1 MNMHSKIFQ
10 IESFPVEENYRITED
25 NYIGD
30 HWFVYSIADY
40 VAEDESR
47 EHSLEWLKDTLSCA
61 EPFIEFF
68 SDIDGCGFILL
79 DGFHAAYFK
88 REYEGFI
95 NALTSLTVTVSP
107 EAFAMGNLEPKMFA
121 LNTAYDDRYG
131 FYVDCDDT
139 GLVTLNQFLRQAK
152 PEIRYYFGGT
162 VDYHC

>member
-1 MNMHSKIFQ
+1 MHSKIFQ

-30 HWFVYSIADY
+30 HWFVYS
-40 VAEDESR
+40 
-47 EHSLEWLKDTLSCA
+47 
-61 EPFIEFF
+61 
-68 SDIDGCGFILL
+68 
-79 DGFHAAYFK
+79 
-88 REYEGFI
+88 
-95 NALTSLTVTVSP
+95 
-107 EAFAMGNLEPKMFA
+107 NLEPKMSA